1 MPRSPRYKFICST
14 RMSHTH
20 TNEKRE
26 WLQFVI
32 VAMAS
37 VVGEEVSNKQVIFKD
52 YFTGFPKESDMYL
65 TTSTIKLKVPEGS
78 NGVLLKN
85 LYLSCD
91 PVMRILMQR
100 VVPKGF
106 SNYTPGSV
114 SFSVWFSRKLLYG
127 IWGSDNFYCFWLIW
141 SGVLSNL
148 EIAHNMIV
156 WQDGI
161 LSSLSFPIWKLEI
174 LGSNLRIYILSMVIH
189 GWKIR

>member
-1 MPRSPRYKFICST
+1 MVSFCRFDKRRTQRENKIKWNGSSRNRT
-14 RMSHTH
+14 RIKTQNTDSESET
-20 TNEKRE
+20 TKIV
-26 WLQFVI
+26 L
-32 VAMAS
+32 VAMEN
-37 VVGEEVSNKQVIFKD
+37 VGEEVSNKQVIFKD
-52 YFTGFPKESDMYL
+52 YVTGFPKESDMYV

-106 SNYTPGSV
+106 SNYTSGSL
-114 SFSVWFSRKLLYG
+114 SFSVWFPRKLLYG

-141 SGVLSNL
+141 SGALSNL

-156 WQDGI
+156 
-161 LSSLSFPIWKLEI
+161 
-174 LGSNLRIYILSMVIH
+174 
-189 GWKIR
+189 

>member
-1 MPRSPRYKFICST
+1 MWYTP
-14 RMSHTH
+14 

-156 WQDGI
+156 SQDGI

-174 LGSNLRIYILSMVIH
+174 LGSNLRIYILFMVTSLITRALRVRW
-189 GWKIR
+189 GFFFSGLIL

>member
-1 MPRSPRYKFICST
+1 MILWNYLIIFPNSYLPHECHT
-14 RMSHTH
+14 RPHK
-20 TNEKRE
+20 NEKRE
-26 WLQFVI
+26 WLQFET

-52 YFTGFPKESDMYL
+52 YFTGFPKEADMYL

-106 SNYTPGSV
+106 SNYAPGSV
-114 SFSVWFSRKLLYG
+114 SFSVWFPRKLLYG
-127 IWGSDNFYCFWLIW
+127 IWGSNNFYCFWLIW

-156 WQDGI
+156 
-161 LSSLSFPIWKLEI
+161 
-174 LGSNLRIYILSMVIH
+174 
-189 GWKIR
+189 